1 MQIDDVNGKS
11 SINSSR
17 SPPPTPTLS
26 EPMEKRIR
34 SDTGEICTDGDDEAQ
49 SPQPDTNKLS
59 VMQHGQS
66 SNSIISME
74 DDDFASD
81 DEKVNWSHSFF
92 VFVVKKRTN
101 KLGVSAVFLPV
112 ITTICFETWGSEDF
126 FFKY

>member
-1 MQIDDVNGKS
+1 MWIPHSHDNKAMQVDDINGKS

-17 SPPPTPTLS
+17 SPPPTSTLS

-92 VFVVKKRTN
+92 VFVVKKELISWESR
-101 KLGVSAVFLPV
+101 LYF
-112 ITTICFETWGSEDF
+112 
-126 FFKY
+126 YQ